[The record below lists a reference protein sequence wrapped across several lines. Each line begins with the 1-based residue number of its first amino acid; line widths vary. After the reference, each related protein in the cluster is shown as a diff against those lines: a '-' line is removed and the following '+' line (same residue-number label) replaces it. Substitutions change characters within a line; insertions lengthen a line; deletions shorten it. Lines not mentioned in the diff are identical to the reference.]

1 MKFKIGMKLT
11 TKDIITTA
19 LFTAL
24 MIAGTFIRIPFPFLP
39 VTFQTFICALA
50 GMLLGPRLGALSMT
64 VYMLLGLTGIPV
76 FTGGGG
82 FPYIFKPSFGFILGF
97 IAGAY
102 VIGTVSKKLGKPL
115 FSNNVKALLAGLFTI
130 YSIGIFYMLL
140 IMRVYL
146 GNQEAGLLFVLYSN
160 LPYMAKDTLLF
171 LIAAVISGSVLPR
184 LQSLNNSAI

>member
-1 MKFKIGMKLT
+1 MKLT
-11 TKDIITTA
+11 TKDIIITA

-50 GMLLGPRLGALSMT
+50 GMILGPRLAALSMT
-64 VYMLLGLTGIPV
+64 VYMLLGLTGVPV

-82 FPYIFKPSFGFILGF
+82 LLYIFKPSFGFILGF

-102 VIGTVSKKLGKPL
+102 VIGTVSKKLGKAS
-115 FSNNVKALLAGLFTI
+115 FANNVKALLAGLVTI
-130 YSIGIFYMLL
+130 FAIGIAYMFL

-146 GNQEAGLLFVLYSN
+146 GNQETSLLLVLYGN
-160 LPYMAKDTLLF
+160 LPYIAKDTVLF

-184 LQSLNNSAI
+184 LQSMYD